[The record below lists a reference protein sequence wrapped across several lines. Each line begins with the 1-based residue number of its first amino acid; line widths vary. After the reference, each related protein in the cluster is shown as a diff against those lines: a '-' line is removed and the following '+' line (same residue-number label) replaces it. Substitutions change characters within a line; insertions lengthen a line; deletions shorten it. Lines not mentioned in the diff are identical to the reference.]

1 MIDSI
6 RFSESHTESAM
17 ALEANSLTT
26 WRQAPQGGVGVSVGV
41 QITMAVINLAPLEMT
56 GKIAFLSAD
65 WVMPQETFSTLTPI
79 WILLAPSKMAAASL
93 NWLEGA

>member
-26 WRQAPQGGVGVSVGV
+26 WRQVPQGGGGVSVGV
-41 QITMAVINLAPLEMT
+41 QITMAVIDLAPLEMT

-65 WVMPQETFSTLTPI
+65 WVMPQETLSTLTPI
-79 WILLAPSKMAAASL
+79 WILPVSSKMASATL
-93 NWLEGA
+93 NWLLGA